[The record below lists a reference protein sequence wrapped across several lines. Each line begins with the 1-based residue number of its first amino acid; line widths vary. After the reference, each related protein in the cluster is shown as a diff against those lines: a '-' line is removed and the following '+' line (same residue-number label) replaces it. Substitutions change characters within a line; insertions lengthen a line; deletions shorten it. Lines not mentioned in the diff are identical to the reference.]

1 MNSRSTW
8 FWFVVAAILFAFI
21 FVSQHYFH
29 PAAAGVGKIFPGLQ
43 PQAVTSVQVIP
54 SGASE
59 IRADRTNNEWLLTE
73 PVLYPAQPAAI
84 EALLTALQAL
94 APDLR
99 INAAELRQNPNSD
112 AEFGF
117 ENPQTTLVIE
127 SGGGHWQLKVGNKTA
142 PGNQVYLRVVGV
154 DGAFVVDAGWLK
166 FIPQS
171 ANDWR
176 NTALVDAG
184 QNDFDSI
191 VLTNGAKVIELHRDA
206 TNRLWRMTRP
216 LQARANNDLITAAL
230 QQLQAARVT
239 QFVTDDSNADLT
251 AFGLQPADLDLWL
264 ARGTNFA
271 AAVHIGK
278 SPTNDAAQVYA
289 RREGW
294 NAIVTTAKEPLSPWY
309 DPFNGFRD
317 PYLLELT
324 APVAEIEVRGT
335 NNFDYILRR
344 QGTNNWQVAG
354 EKFPVDA
361 DSVQSFLKVLA
372 GLRIA
377 DFVQDV
383 APDWPAYGLATP
395 QRQIILR
402 STAGDTNSAIV
413 QLSFGSAQTNEV
425 FVRRADEDFVYAI
438 TPEDFNVL
446 SLLSKESWN
455 FRERQIWN
463 FTENDVAQITV
474 HQDGK
479 TRQIIHN
486 GPNKWSLAPGSQGII
501 DSREMEQTAHWLGQL
516 AAVYWI
522 GRNVTD
528 PSQFG
533 RKSGDISFT
542 VELKDGEK
550 FSVDMGAQISDQS
563 ALAATTLDGER
574 WAFVFPPG
582 PYMFVLSYLTIPANV
597 PQASGG

>member
-1 MNSRSTW
+1 MNSKNTW

-21 FVSQHYFH
+21 FVSQHYFR
-29 PAAAGVGKIFPGLQ
+29 PVAAGVEKILPGLQ

-54 SGASE
+54 SGTLE
-59 IRADRTNNEWLLTE
+59 IHADRTNDEWLLTS
-73 PVLYPAQPAAI
+73 PVSYPAQSAAI
-84 EALLTALQAL
+84 EALLAGLQKL
-94 APDLR
+94 APALR
-99 INAAELRQNPNSD
+99 ISAAELRKNPNSD

-127 SGGGHWQLKVGNKTA
+127 SGSKRWQLKIGNKTA
-142 PGNQVYLRVVGV
+142 PGNQVYLRVVGT

-166 FIPQS
+166 FIPRT
-171 ANDWR
+171 ADDWR
-176 NTALVDAG
+176 DTALVDAG
-184 QNDFDSI
+184 QNGFDSI
-191 VLTNGAKVIELHRDA
+191 VLTNGVKIIELHRDA
-206 TNRLWRMTRP
+206 TNHLWRMTRP
-216 LQARANNDLITAAL
+216 LQARANNDLITGAL
-230 QQLQAARVT
+230 QQLQSARVT

-251 AFGLQPADLDLWL
+251 AFGLQPPDLDLWL

-278 SPTNDAAQVYA
+278 SLTNDASQVYA
-289 RREGW
+289 KREGW

-309 DPFNGFRD
+309 DPVNGFRD

-324 APVAEIEVRGT
+324 VPVAEIEVRGT
-335 NNFDYILRR
+335 NNFDYVLRR
-344 QGTNNWQVAG
+344 QGSNDWQVVG
-354 EKFPVDA
+354 EKFPVDPA
-361 DSVQSFLKVLA
+361 SVQSFLEVLA

-383 APDWPAYGLATP
+383 APDLRAYGLAAP

-413 QLSFGSAQTNEV
+413 QLSFGLAQTNEV
-425 FVRRADEDFVYAI
+425 FVKRADEDFIYAI
-438 TPEDFNVL
+438 TPDDFNL
-446 SLLSKESWN
+446 ISLLSKEGWN

-486 GPNKWSLAPGSQGII
+486 GPDKWSLAPGSQGII
-501 DSREMEQTAHWLGQL
+501 DSREMEQTAHWISQL

-522 GRNVTD
+522 RRDVTD
-528 PSQFG
+528 PAQFG
-533 RKSGDISFT
+533 RKPGDMSFT
-542 VELKDGEK
+542 VELKNGEK
-550 FSVDMGAQISDQS
+550 FSVDMGAKISDQS

-582 PYMFVLSYLTIPANV
+582 PYLFVLSYLTIPANV
-597 PQASGG
+597 P